1 MLKRYPFDPTGQ
13 STTNLVVGELHH
25 LDAEFDLN
33 MPRIIFPRL
42 GPFYNDSLEITYNG
56 RQLVLNEDYLLTFFW
71 QHATYMSGLPVSVA
85 FQITNTKIKDGDI
98 TINYQVVGGEYQD
111 RSEAL
116 SELLENFPQNT
127 RNVFWDEVL
136 EKPEAFIPTRHLHH
150 INDVFGMSRFIGII
164 DQLRR
169 SLEHQSVLKLKSV
182 YSRFLLL
189 KSYVED
195 NLSDIDAARR
205 GLVELNSAIET
216 RLLNYVSKTEL
227 SDGLQQNYN
236 ALQGIIANASQTLDI
251 RIDTLTGTVNRN
263 KTDLD
268 NAIAALNTAVT
279 EANNGIRS
287 TIADL
292 NTLVTDNHNELDTNI
307 KNEVARLTGLITAA
321 KGELTTTIN
330 NIDRE
335 HDRSTI
341 NLSARIDGLNG
352 NIQTITTNLNS
363 KVDTPTLT
371 TKVSELTNLINS
383 AIASVRS
390 DLNTGL
396 NGVKG
401 EANTGISTL
410 EERTNNLNT
419 KIAEVEKL
427 LTSLSSYET
436 IQEND
441 RKHSEITRNINE
453 LRTTLNLSI
462 ESKANELNQLLDNNK
477 TTINNTIDGLRNTL
491 TTVNQ
496 TIRELDTKINADYVT
511 DTELQAKVTE
521 LTELFNNTINNINQ
535 STNLHQT
542 QQNELE
548 SRVSTL
554 ESSLD
559 NIPAQLNELRTTL
572 LNRIQNINEFETK
585 ERVGEIRQELI
596 DLINNA
602 NNSFTRLL
610 EPVNNRID
618 GVDRQITNVGAA
630 IVDTA
635 NKLTI
640 VENNLNAIPVRLDNI
655 ANTLNTVSNDV
666 ETLKTLD
673 PKITANTEKIT
684 ATETSL
690 NEFKVTTTSG
700 LANANSTI
708 TQNKQETDNRLSEL
722 TNLISNN
729 SNTINLLKQSNSNNY
744 YDLSYWGSSENNAD
758 KWVPTNATYS
768 RFPLMGSLVN
778 VLMVSPA
785 SNTTVT
791 IKAKKELDL
800 NKLYRLSFFY
810 YFDAVMN
817 EDGIDITFGEG
828 TKIPVN
834 IDGTASASGWY
845 LYTGYIFPNDGMI
858 TNVIYNVESAVIVNA
873 FSSTDILSA
882 NVTNGDLRIASGTNS
897 AFVYYP
903 ALYEVNGDEP
913 SFLPKFSYFKS
924 RIDESV
930 KLALRQTD
938 RRLFE
943 AEFHITSILDRLDNN
958 TNTNDGNSIDDAEL
972 KRLVYLKMHEIVA
985 DERLQNAA
993 NINIPDL
1000 VIHPDEADGI
1010 VFYDNVNGRSA
1021 YPISKMD
1028 STLQTNEL
1036 QRTIFTPNTVF
1047 EFDKTSTWT
1056 IPDIYDGLIAQVYVT
1071 SAARTM
1077 KLINGNTLLYPPSTK
1092 MGYVRIKGGVNVPI
1106 EVGTISSF
1114 GNYITNDGIS
1124 TKGLI
1129 QPTYPVVIP
1138 FTSGLEASEDINTYQ
1153 GKLGKVI
1160 VIL

>member
-42 GPFYNDSLEITYNG
+42 GAFYNDSLEITYNG
-56 RQLVLNEDYLLTFFW
+56 RRLVLNEDYLLTFFW

-85 FQITNTKIKDGDI
+85 FQITNTKIKNGDI

-150 INDVFGMSRFIGII
+150 INDVFGMSRFIDII

-205 GLVELNSAIET
+205 GLTELNRAIET
-216 RLLNYVSKTEL
+216 RLLNYVSKNEL

-236 ALQGIIANASQTLDI
+236 ALQSVITNVNQTLDT
-251 RIDTLTGTVNRN
+251 RINTLTGTVNQN
-263 KTDLD
+263 KTDLN
-268 NAIAALNTAVT
+268 NAITALNTAVE
-279 EANNGIRS
+279 EADNSIRD

-292 NTLVTDNHNELDTNI
+292 NTLVTNNHNKLDANI
-307 KNEVARLTGLITAA
+307 KNEVVRLTGLITTA
-321 KGELTTTIN
+321 KGELTTAIN

-335 HDRSTI
+335 YDQNTT
-341 NLSARIDGLNG
+341 NLSTRIDGLNG
-352 NIQTITTNLNS
+352 SIQTITTNLNG

-371 TKVSELTNLINS
+371 TKVNELTNLINS
-383 AIASVRS
+383 TIASVRA

-427 LTSLSSYET
+427 LSSLSSYET

-441 RKHSEITRNINE
+441 RKHGEITRSINE
-453 LRTTLNLSI
+453 LRTALNAGI

-477 TTINNTIDGLRNTL
+477 ISINNTINELRTTL
-491 TTVNQ
+491 NDAKQ

-511 DTELQAKVTE
+511 DTELQNKVTE

-535 STNLHQT
+535 STNQQHTL
-542 QQNELE
+542 QNELE
-548 SRVSTL
+548 SRVNTL

-559 NIPAQLNELRTTL
+559 NIPTQLNELRTTL
-572 LNRIQNINEFETK
+572 LDRIQNINEFETK
-585 ERVGEIRQELI
+585 ERVGEIRQELL

-602 NNSFTRLL
+602 SNNFINTL
-610 EPVNNRID
+610 EPVNTRIGEID
-618 GVDRQITNVGAA
+618 NQITNIGVA
-630 IVDTA
+630 IASTA
-635 NKLTI
+635 NKLTA
-640 VENNLNAIPVRLDNI
+640 VENNLNAIPARLDNI
-655 ANTLNTVSNDV
+655 TNNLNTVSDNV

-673 PKITANTEKIT
+673 PKITGNTEKINAIET
-684 ATETSL
+684 AL
-690 NEFKVTTTSG
+690 NEFKETATSNLTNTNG
-700 LANANSTI
+700 II
-708 TQNKQETDNRLSEL
+708 TQNKQETNNRLSEL
-722 TNLISNN
+722 TNLINNN
-729 SNTINLLKQSNSNNY
+729 SNAIDLLKQSNGNNY
-744 YDLSYWGSSENNAD
+744 YDLSYWSSSENNED
-758 KWVPTNATYS
+758 KWVATNATYL
-768 RFPLMGSLVN
+768 RFPLMGTLIKSL
-778 VLMVSPA
+778 MISPN
-785 SNTTVT
+785 SNTTVI

-810 YFDAVMN
+810 YFDATMN

-834 IDGTASASGWY
+834 INGSVSASGWQ
-845 LYTGYIFPNDGMI
+845 LYVGYIFPNEGLI
-858 TNVIYNVESAVIVNA
+858 KVIIYNVESAEMVSWDSYI
-873 FSSTDILSA
+873 DIATA
-882 NVTNGDLRIASGTNS
+882 NTTNGDLRIASGTS
-897 AFVYYP
+897 TAQVYYP

-930 KLALRQTD
+930 KLTLRSTD
-938 RRLFE
+938 NRLFE
-943 AEFHITSILDRLDNN
+943 AESHINDILDRLDNN
-958 TNTNDGNSIDDAEL
+958 TNNGNPIDEVEL

-985 DERLQNAA
+985 DERLQNAT
-993 NINIPDL
+993 NIDIPNL
-1000 VIHPDEADGI
+1000 VIHPDEAAGV

-1028 STLQTNEL
+1028 NALQTNEL

-1077 KLINGNTLLYPPSTK
+1077 KLMNGNTLLYPPSTK

-1114 GNYITNDGIS
+1114 GDYITNDGIT